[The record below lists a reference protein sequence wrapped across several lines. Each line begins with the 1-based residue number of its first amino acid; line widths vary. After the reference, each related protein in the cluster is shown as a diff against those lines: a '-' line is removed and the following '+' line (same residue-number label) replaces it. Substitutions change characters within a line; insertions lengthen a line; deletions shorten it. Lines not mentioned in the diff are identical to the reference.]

1 MKKPPNLIYSL
12 DETPPLAVTIVNG
25 IQQVALIAVY
35 LIYPLL
41 VFRAINTPAPLI
53 ANLLTIAMLVLG
65 IGCFLQALRIGPI
78 GSGYMCPSVS
88 TAIYLAPSLAAAR
101 IGGLPL
107 VFGMT
112 LFAGALEA
120 ALAPVLSRLR
130 AIFPP
135 ELSGLVL
142 FVVGASAG
150 LAGLRAF
157 LGAGAAPVSGAE
169 WIVSVVT
176 LGLMIVCNI
185 WGRGLVRML
194 CTLLGLAGGYA
205 VAIAAGLGHGLY
217 AELGNLPWIAL
228 PTFRHLSWS
237 FDPGLAL
244 PFVIGSIAAAMKTAG
259 TITLCEKTNDADWV
273 RTDMRAVV
281 RGVLADA
288 AGNIAAGALGS
299 FGINAS
305 PASVALASATGVA
318 SRNIAFA
325 IGFFFL
331 ALAFL
336 PKVSGLLAVMPR
348 AVIVGAVLFVAC
360 FIIVNGLQIM
370 TSRLLDARRT
380 LTIALP
386 VVGGTA
392 IEVFPH
398 LSSIV
403 PGALAPLFSSSLVF
417 ATVLGLLLNLLFRVG
432 VRRTVTLEINQ
443 PGTAHQKID
452 DFFVRQGAAWGAR
465 PDAIKRAI
473 FGVTQLV
480 DAVDENCRKEGPMIV
495 TASFDEF
502 NLDVHLAYQ
511 GDPLAF
517 PDERPSPEDIR
528 TGLDGM
534 RRLAG
539 FMLRRNADRLAA
551 ETSDD
556 GKAIVHFH
564 FDH

>member
-1 MKKPPNLIYSL
+1 MKKPPNLIFGL
-12 DETPPLAVTIVNG
+12 EETPPLALTIVNG
-25 IQQVALIAVY
+25 IQQVALVAVY

-41 VFRAINTPAPLI
+41 VFRAIGTPAPLI
-53 ANLLTIAMLVLG
+53 ANLLSIAILALG
-65 IGCFLQALRIGPI
+65 LGTVLQALRVGPI

-101 IGGLPL
+101 AGGLSL

-120 ALAPVLSRLR
+120 AIAPMLSRLR

-142 FVVGASAG
+142 FVVGASAA
-150 LAGLRAF
+150 LAALRAF
-157 LGAGAAPVSGAE
+157 LGAGVAPVSGAE
-169 WIVSVVT
+169 WLVSGIT
-176 LGLMIVCNI
+176 LGLMVVFNI

-194 CTLLGLAGGYA
+194 CTLLGLLGGYA
-205 VAIAAGLGHGLY
+205 AAVAAGLAHGLA
-217 AELGNLPWIAL
+217 AELDSVPWIGL
-228 PTFRHLSWS
+228 PSFSHLSWS
-237 FDPGLAL
+237 FNLDLVL
-244 PFVIGSIAAAMKTAG
+244 PFAIGSIAAAMKTAG

-273 RTDMRAVV
+273 RTDIRTVV
-281 RGVLADA
+281 RAVLADA
-288 AGNIAAGALGS
+288 ASNVAAGALGS
-299 FGINAS
+299 TGINAS

-318 SRNIAFA
+318 SRSVAFA
-325 IGFFFL
+325 TGFFFL

-348 AVIVGAVLFVAC
+348 AVIVGAVLFVAN
-360 FIIVNGLQIM
+360 FIIINGLQIM

-386 VVGGTA
+386 VIGGTA

-398 LSSIV
+398 LAASA
-403 PGALAPLFSSSLVF
+403 PAALAPFLGSSLVF
-417 ATVLGLLLNLLFRVG
+417 ATVLGLALNFIFRIG
-432 VRRTVTLEINQ
+432 VRRTVTLTLDKPE
-443 PGTAHQKID
+443 TSHQRID

-465 PDAIKRAI
+465 PDIIKRAI

-480 DAVDENCRKEGPMIV
+480 DAVDENCRKEGPMTV

-502 NLDVHLAYQ
+502 NLDVRLAYQ
-511 GDPLAF
+511 GELLEF
-517 PDERPSPEDIR
+517 PERRPSADDIR
-528 TGLDGM
+528 PGLDGM

-539 FMLRRNADRLAA
+539 FMLRRNADRIASEARGGRAL
-551 ETSDD
+551 
-556 GKAIVHFH
+556 VHFH